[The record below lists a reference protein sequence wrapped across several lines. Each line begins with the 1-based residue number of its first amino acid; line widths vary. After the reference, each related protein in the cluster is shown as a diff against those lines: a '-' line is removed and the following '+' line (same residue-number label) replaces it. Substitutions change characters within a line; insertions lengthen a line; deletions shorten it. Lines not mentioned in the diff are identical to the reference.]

1 MQKPLEGVKVL
12 DLSHALA
19 GPHCS
24 TMLADYGADVYK
36 LETPVTGD
44 IARAWGVPLPGGENS
59 YFIALHRNKKGLSVD
74 LKTEEGKALFLDLIE
89 KVDVV
94 LENFRVGA
102 LERLGLR
109 YEVAKDR
116 NRASSTLPF
125 RVWSRRPLSRPG
137 GDGSRH
143 QGESGMISVTGE
155 PGSEGSR
162 CGVSIADL
170 TAGMYAAFGT
180 LMALRVKEQSGVG
193 QRVDVSMLEGQ
204 MSLLN
209 LMISSYLASGEVP
222 KPMGTAYGPL
232 LPYQAFRTQTES
244 FTIAIGSQKL
254 WKIFCPLIGRPDL
267 TDDPRFKT
275 NLERTQNRD
284 ALIQLLQEVF
294 LTKTFEQWSELFVQA
309 GVPFGALN
317 TVDKLVEHPQ
327 VKAREALV
335 DIDHPRAGAYKLVGV
350 PVRLSETLAE
360 SMALHLRWASI
371 HPIPSK
377 RFWEWTTR
385 QCSPFLNRVWSS
397 ASRPSS

>member
-102 LERLGLR
+102 LERLGLG

-116 NRASSTLPF
+116 NPGIIYTSISGFGLDGPYRDRAAMDL
-125 RVWSRRPLSRPG
+125 VI
-137 GDGSRH
+137 

-155 PGSEGSR
+155 LGSEGSR

-350 PVRLSETLAE
+350 PVRLSETPGGIDGPSPALGEHTSDTLKTLLGMDDEAVQSLLE
-360 SMALHLRWASI
+360 SGVV
-371 HPIPSK
+371 
-377 RFWEWTTR
+377 FG
-385 QCSPFLNRVWSS
+385 Q
-397 ASRPSS
+397 

>member
-74 LKTEEGKALFLDLIE
+74 LKTEEGKAIFLDLIE

-102 LERLGLR
+102 LERLGLG
-109 YEVAKDR
+109 YDVAKARNPGIIYTSISGFGLDGPYRDR
-116 NRASSTLPF
+116 AAMDLII
-125 RVWSRRPLSRPG
+125 
-137 GDGSRH
+137 

-180 LMALRVKEQSGVG
+180 LMALRVKEQTGVG

-209 LMISSYLASGEVP
+209 LMIGSYLASGDVP

-284 ALIQLLQEVF
+284 SLIQLL
-294 LTKTFEQWSELFVQA
+294 
-309 GVPFGALN
+309 
-317 TVDKLVEHPQ
+317 
-327 VKAREALV
+327 
-335 DIDHPRAGAYKLVGV
+335 
-350 PVRLSETLAE
+350 
-360 SMALHLRWASI
+360 
-371 HPIPSK
+371 K
-377 RFWEWTTR
+377 RCF
-385 QCSPFLNRVWSS
+385 
-397 ASRPSS
+397 